1 MNFGVVAL
9 VSPFYITYIPRS
21 WPACAVACDAL
32 YLGIAVSGMD
42 PVIFLNHW
50 SR

>member
-9 VSPFYITYIPRS
+9 VLPFYITYIPRT
-21 WPACAVACDAL
+21 WPTCPVSCDAL
-32 YLGIAVSGMD
+32 YRGIAGSGMD

-50 SR
+50 S